1 MLFNAFCTAVKK
13 YSDKLALNN
22 ISYRALYQMVVDRPY
37 MPICS
42 ATDWTIILDILR
54 AAYENKPIVILPKFR
69 REEIDLIEPQ
79 GEFSIILYSSGSTGK
94 RKQITMSEK
103 MIMANA
109 ENAMACQRLTYLD
122 RILTV
127 CSLNHTGG
135 ISTQSLAGLLCGAHV
150 IVEQFNPFSFFRT
163 LHDYDITVTHLIPAM
178 IDSLSKVKFNI
189 PPKSLRLVMAGSDCV
204 YIHHVEFWIQ
214 RDVNFIANYGLTEA
228 GPIIINHE
236 YHKDSD
242 LSIFGQGVPLGTNEW
257 CQTKIVDGVL
267 WIKGRAVSTDDW
279 FNTGDCVYCI
289 DDWFVY
295 QGRQSAGCKI
305 LPKAY

>member
-37 MPICS
+37 TPICS
-42 ATDWTIILDILR
+42 ATDWTVILDILR

-69 REEIDLIEPQ
+69 REEIDLVEPQ

-150 IVEQFNPFSFFRT
+150 IVESFNPFSFFRT
-163 LHDYDITVTHLIPAM
+163 LQDYDITVTHLIPAM
-178 IDSLSKVKFNI
+178 IDSLSKVKFNT
-189 PPKSLRLVMAGSDCV
+189 PPKSLRLVMTG
-204 YIHHVEFWIQ
+204 
-214 RDVNFIANYGLTEA
+214 RD
-228 GPIIINHE
+228 
-236 YHKDSD
+236 
-242 LSIFGQGVPLGTNEW
+242 
-257 CQTKIVDGVL
+257 
-267 WIKGRAVSTDDW
+267 
-279 FNTGDCVYCI
+279 
-289 DDWFVY
+289 
-295 QGRQSAGCKI
+295 
-305 LPKAY
+305 

>member
-37 MPICS
+37 TPICS

-236 YHKDSD
+236 YHKGSD
-242 LSIFGQGVPLGTNEW
+242 LSIFDQGVPLGTNEW

-295 QGRQSAGCKI
+295 RGRQSAGCKI